1 MRLLLGIIMATVT
14 ALTPAAAQ
22 DRATASDAAD
32 LVAHGFRELE
42 ELRYLQA
49 RTDFDRAIAAN
60 PNYAPAHAGRAIVLI
75 DLDRLDQA
83 EVELATASRLDEN
96 DFATL
101 RGLGYLNLARGR
113 LDDAVRFFTRS
124 LEIQPANRSSLRQR
138 ALAYAGLG
146 RMDDA
151 LADMDRALRDNP
163 DNQFLLHTRARMLA
177 VAGRREEAIAAMSRA
192 VAADPGNFFVTTMQ
206 GDMLTRFG
214 RGEDAATAYR
224 TALAS
229 LNAFVASGP
238 AADRTSGFVDRHL
251 GLLGRLG
258 RVREGLDLADAYM
271 SSVSYNSMIL
281 ALRCTLRMEASRE
294 LPLAL
299 EDCNLA
305 VQYSPRHTFGLTA
318 RALLYLKLERWQEA
332 EHDFAQAIE
341 LEGRDAGALF
351 GRGLARIG
359 RGDRAGG
366 EQDLVAAR
374 RMRFDVGD
382 EFVRLGLTEPAAPS
396 APVAA
401 SN

>member
-1 MRLLLGIIMATVT
+1 MRLLLGIIMATVA
-14 ALTPAAAQ
+14 ALTPASAQ
-22 DRATASDAAD
+22 NRATTSDAAD
-32 LVAHGFRELE
+32 LVSRGFRELE

-49 RTDFDRAIAAN
+49 RDDFDRAIAAD

-96 DFATL
+96 AFATL

-124 LEIQPANRSSLRQR
+124 LEIQPANSVSLRQR
-138 ALAYAGLG
+138 ALAYAGLA

-151 LADMDRALRDNP
+151 LADLDRALRDNP

-192 VAADPGNFFVTTMQ
+192 VAADTGNFFLTTMQ
-206 GDMLTRFG
+206 GDMLTRYG
-214 RGEDAATAYR
+214 LGEDAATAYR

-229 LNAFVASGP
+229 LIAFVAAERG
-238 AADRTSGFVDRHL
+238 AYRTTFVDRHL

-258 RVREGLDLADAYM
+258 RVREGLDLADAHM
-271 SSVSYNSMIL
+271 RSVAYDPTIL
-281 ALRCTLRMEASRE
+281 ALRCTLRLEASRE

-299 EDCNLA
+299 QDCNLA
-305 VQYSPRHTFGLTA
+305 VQYSPRHTGALTA
-318 RALLYLKLERWQEA
+318 RALLYLKLQMWPEA
-332 EHDFAQAIE
+332 EHDFAQVIE
-341 LEGRDAGALF
+341 VDRRDAGALF
-351 GRGLARIG
+351 GRGLARIA

-366 EQDLVAAR
+366 ERDLAAAR
-374 RMRFDVGD
+374 RMRFDVAD
-382 EFVRLGLTEPAAPS
+382 EFVRLGLTELATPS
-396 APVAA
+396 APAA
-401 SN
+401 AIN